1 MKIAISVIFFF
12 MSLTLYAQQ
21 DEYFEAF
28 SLAYTKLQEAIQEYI
43 DYSSDNK
50 VNNSCTV
57 LEEVTRQYRT
67 LLKLYDEV
75 AFKYRHDEAF
85 DALSRTLY
93 VATFKK
99 IDALLQPH
107 ALLVQMK
114 TMVQVMVNVEREG
127 FPKNDEEV
135 KLAIEALYFQD
146 YYHSNFLNNTLEGNI
161 LRKQICAMRAYIG
174 RKYKNW

>member
-1 MKIAISVIFFF
+1 MKTTISVIFFF
-12 MSLTLYAQQ
+12 LSLTLYAQQ

-28 SLAYTKLQEAIQEYI
+28 SLAYTKLQEATQEYI

-75 AFKYRHDEAF
+75 AFKYRHDNAF
-85 DALSRTLY
+85 DTLSRPLY
-93 VATFKK
+93 ISTFKE
-99 IDALLQPH
+99 IDTLLQPY

-114 TMVQVMVNVEREG
+114 TMVQIMVDIEREG
-127 FPKNDEEV
+127 FPKNDRKVVE
-135 KLAIEALYFQD
+135 AIDALYFQD
-146 YYHSNFLNNTLEGNI
+146 YYHPDFLDNTLEGNI
-161 LRKQICAMRAYIG
+161 LRRQLQAMRAYIG
-174 RKYKNW
+174 RKYKDW